1 MASRL
6 ETRPPE
12 PVDQPAVQPP
22 EAPTPDLTRVRISRR
37 LRLRPE
43 SWVALAVL
51 LIIAAGMLVG
61 PFLWREDPE
70 ALNLTN
76 KYAGFSTSAPLGTD
90 DFGRDILSRLLH
102 GGRLTFAGALLVM
115 AGCTGIGLVMGCLA
129 GFSGRR
135 WDALI
140 SRLIDAFLS
149 LPPLVVA
156 LGIVGVMGKSFTNL
170 VIALVL
176 TGWPWYARIYRN
188 LVIRERNQPYVTAA
202 LSLGST
208 RLRVLWRHIGPN
220 ILGPTLVIATV
231 NLGNAM
237 LSLASLSFL
246 GLGVRP
252 PTPEWGA
259 MVSDARFHF
268 QTHPW
273 LIAAPGLA
281 IALSVLS
288 VNVLGDAVRDMT
300 DPRPRHRFAL
310 LARGKRRDAASR
322 GRSSGRAP

>member
-6 ETRPPE
+6 ETRPPKRE
-12 PVDQPAVQPP
+12 EQPP
-22 EAPTPDLTRVRISRR
+22 TPAEPAALDYARLRTARR
-37 LRLRPE
+37 LRLRPDA
-43 SWVALAVL
+43 WIAFAMVLAT
-51 LIIAAGMLVG
+51 AAGVLAG
-61 PFLWREDPE
+61 PLLWRADPE
-70 ALNLTN
+70 ALDLTN
-76 KYAGFSTSAPLGTD
+76 KYAGFSGAAPLGTD

-102 GGRLTFAGALLVM
+102 GGRLTFAGAVLVLV
-115 AGCTGIGLVMGCLA
+115 GCSGIGLVMGCLA
-129 GFSGRR
+129 GFSGGR
-135 WDALI
+135 WDSLI

-149 LPPLVVA
+149 LPSLVVA

-176 TGWPWYARIYRN
+176 TGWPWYARIYRS
-188 LVIRERNQPYVTAA
+188 LVIRERNQPYVLAA
-202 LSLGST
+202 LSLGAT
-208 RLRVLWRHIGPN
+208 RFRVLWRHIGPN
-220 ILGPTLVIATV
+220 ILGPALVVATV

-281 IALSVLS
+281 IALSVLG
-288 VNVLGDAVRDMT
+288 VNILGDALREMT
-300 DPRPRHRFAL
+300 DPRPRQRFSIL
-310 LARGKRRDAASR
+310 SRRKR
-322 GRSSGRAP
+322 P